1 MKTQT
6 SPYPVPQDSN
16 PLEVSRMPKRKYELP
31 NVKEPFGKRLA
42 RLRKAAGHSQ
52 YTLADETGISNR
64 MIAYYET
71 HHHPPTHV
79 LPIFAK
85 VLGVSTDQLLGVE
98 KVKEV
103 KGRDS
108 RLRRRIQEIEKL
120 PAAQRKQIAQY
131 LDTFLKAW
139 KNSSGK

>member
-1 MKTQT
+1 MTYN
-6 SPYPVPQDSN
+6 SPQNHSQEQPLPRVKVPA
-16 PLEVSRMPKRKYELP
+16 LP
-31 NVKEPFGKRLA
+31 GSESFGKRLA

-85 VLGVSTDQLLGVE
+85 VLGVTTDQLLGIE

-103 KGRDS
+103 KGRDT
-108 RLRRRIQEIEKL
+108 RLRRRIAEIEKL

-131 LDTFLKAW
+131 LDTFLKAH
-139 KNSSGK
+139 KGQS